1 MQDKSAQVG
10 GVDQAAAG
18 RAAELLCVPL
28 GLLRL
33 DIGGR
38 ILHYNPT
45 PEHGPTHAAD
55 ELVGRNFF
63 EELVH
68 CQHVQEFR
76 EQYAAGVRRRDLF
89 ASFGDCCTCP
99 QGSQDVRIT
108 LYYSRVSDTAWALV
122 ERIHH

>member
-1 MQDKSAQVG
+1 MQDKSEDTGRVGQAQ
-10 GVDQAAAG
+10 AG
-18 RAAELLCVPL
+18 RAAAPVGLPL

-45 PEHGPTHAAD
+45 PEAGPTHGAD
-55 ELVGRNFF
+55 ELLGRNFF
-63 EELVH
+63 DELA
-68 CQHVQEFR
+68 CCRHVQEYR
-76 EQYAAGVRRRDLF
+76 AQYAEGVRRKDLF
-89 ASFGDCCTCP
+89 ASFGDSCDCA
-99 QGSQDVRIT
+99 QGNQDVRIT